1 MFSTTK
7 NSTIKNF
14 INSKLLFLKKKP
26 LRIAFNSK
34 KSFSSKF
41 NQFSQ
46 LSPLTTL
53 SPLDGRYSSSIESL
67 RNYYSEAGLIKYRTI
82 VEIEWLKFLLT
93 NIFTEKDLANKYH
106 LHQSDI
112 SSTLQRLDTII
123 KDFDLD
129 SASIVK
135 NIESET
141 NHDVKAVEYFIKR
154 EMKSRNINESLYE
167 LVHFCCTSEDINNLA
182 WSLMI
187 KDSLSNVYH
196 PKLNLLLNKISSLS
210 EELHDIPM
218 ISRTHGQPATPTT
231 IGKEFGNFAFRVS
244 EQHYKLK
251 SLKFKGKMNGA
262 VGNFNAHF
270 SVLPNVNWF
279 NQSKIFIERL
289 GLEFNPYTTQ
299 IENHDSIAEVLN
311 YTALINTI
319 LIGFSRD
326 MWGYI
331 SLNYFKQKLK
341 KNEVGS
347 STMPHKVNPIDF
359 ENAEGNLGLANALF
373 NHMSSK
379 LPISRFQ
386 RDLSDSTVIRNIG
399 TAYGY
404 SILSFASLMKGLE
417 KLQVNTE
424 VIESDLDSHW
434 ELLAEPLQTVMRFHG
449 YENPYEL
456 LKELTRGKQ
465 FTKEEYTRFVEDKL
479 VKLPDDVKKGLK
491 ELKPSTYLGNAKYMA
506 KNVREFLK

>member
-1 MFSTTK
+1 MFAR
-7 NSTIKNF
+7 NIKNIKF
-14 INSKLLFLKKKP
+14 TKRNF
-26 LRIAFNSK
+26 FNFSH
-34 KSFSSKF
+34 KSFSSPSTF
-41 NQFSQ
+41 NE

-93 NIFTEKDLANKYH
+93 NIFTNNDLTKKYH
-106 LHQSDI
+106 LHSDSEI
-112 SSTLQRLDTII
+112 NSTLHHLDTII

-129 SASIVK
+129 SAKTVK
-135 NIESET
+135 NIEAET
-141 NHDVKAVEYFIKR
+141 NHDVKAVEYYIKR
-154 EMKSRNINESLYE
+154 EMKSRNINEALYE

-187 KDSLSNVYH
+187 KDSLSHVYH
-196 PKLNLLLNKISSLS
+196 PKMNLLLHKISSLS
-210 EELHDIPM
+210 EEYSDIPM

-231 IGKEFGNFAFRVS
+231 VGKEFGNFAFRIS

-251 SLKFKGKMNGA
+251 SLKLKGKMNGA

-270 SVLPNVNWF
+270 SVLPNINWF

-311 YTALINTI
+311 STSLINTI

-341 KNEVGS
+341 KNEIGS

-386 RDLSDSTVIRNIG
+386 RDLSDSTVMRNIG
-399 TAYGY
+399 TGYGY
-404 SILSFASLMKGLE
+404 SVLSIASLMKGLD
-417 KLQVNTE
+417 KLQVNNE
-424 VIESDLDSHW
+424 VIEEDLDSHW
-434 ELLAEPLQTVMRFHG
+434 ELLAEPLQTVMRFYG
-449 YENPYEL
+449 YENPYEM
-456 LKELTRGKQ
+456 LKEMTRGKK
-465 FTKEEYTRFVEDKL
+465 FSKEEYRSFVEEKL
-479 VKLPDDVKKGLK
+479 VKLPDDVRKSLV
-491 ELKPSTYLGNAKYMA
+491 ELRPSSYLGNAKFMA